1 MKITAVDAQQLIP
14 VGADRIEWY
23 NFIWDFLWCYIIKMS
38 NQSSPNSTEIQ
49 AIFDQIAP
57 EYDRLNQ
64 ELSLGLHHI
73 WKLMTEDK
81 DVLEDLI
88 IIATNNAKK
97 EIDAKSSEEMSKI
110 TGGLKLPP
118 GFKLPF

>member
-1 MKITAVDAQQLIP
+1 MDFGGMLKKAQEMQQKMMEAKASLKNLQAEGVANNGAVKVILNGDHEMIKIDIDP
-14 VGADRIEWY
+14 
-23 NFIWDFLWCYIIKMS
+23 
-38 NQSSPNSTEIQ
+38 
-49 AIFDQIAP
+49 
-57 EYDRLNQ
+57 
-64 ELSLGLHHI
+64 
-73 WKLMTEDK
+73 KLMTEDK

-110 TGGLKLPP
+110 TGGLNLPP

>member
-1 MKITAVDAQQLIP
+1 MDFGGMLKKAQEMQQKMMEAKASLKNLQAEGVANNGAVKVILNGDHEMIKIDIDP
-14 VGADRIEWY
+14 
-23 NFIWDFLWCYIIKMS
+23 
-38 NQSSPNSTEIQ
+38 
-49 AIFDQIAP
+49 
-57 EYDRLNQ
+57 
-64 ELSLGLHHI
+64 
-73 WKLMTEDK
+73 KLMTEDK

-97 EIDAKSSEEMSKI
+97 EIDAKLSEEMSKI